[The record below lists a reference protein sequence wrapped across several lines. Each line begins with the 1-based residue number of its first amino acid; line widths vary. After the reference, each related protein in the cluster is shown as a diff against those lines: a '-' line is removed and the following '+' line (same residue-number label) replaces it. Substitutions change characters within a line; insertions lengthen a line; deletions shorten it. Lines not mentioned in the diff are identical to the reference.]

1 MARSFALVGVA
12 LITMTAVAF
21 AWWRPWNDRA
31 DEERFLGLTAEEL
44 ESIDSVALE
53 PYPLNNGLGTPL
65 AQQVDLQRAVPEDG
79 HRVDVARI
87 LSDDDGADSGI
98 AWQYIALPLAVGV
111 IVVSAIG
118 YAVSRGRRTRG

>member
-21 AWWRPWNDRA
+21 AWWRPWNDGA
-31 DEERFLGLTAEEL
+31 GEERFLGLTAEEL

-53 PYPLNNGLGTPL
+53 SYPLNNGLGTPL
-65 AQQVDLQRAVPEDG
+65 AQQVDMLRAVPEDG

-87 LSDDDGADSGI
+87 LSDDDRADSGI
-98 AWQYIALPLAVGV
+98 AWQYIALPLAGGVLLVLLVGL
-111 IVVSAIG
+111 
-118 YAVSRGRRTRG
+118 AVRRARRSGA